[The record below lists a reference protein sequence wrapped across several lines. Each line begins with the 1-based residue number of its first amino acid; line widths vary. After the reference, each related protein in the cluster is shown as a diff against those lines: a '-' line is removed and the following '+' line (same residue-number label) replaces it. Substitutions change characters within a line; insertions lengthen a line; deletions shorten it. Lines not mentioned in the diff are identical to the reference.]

1 MNAIDPENHQ
11 QIPLG
16 HLHVVIVLCRKD
28 TFALAYEDEL
38 EFVQRAALF
47 RIEIITCRVAFYR
60 IGHARI
66 DRLEADC
73 AYPQSEISVV
83 FSDVEIF
90 EFDIV
95 HSTTDF
101 SVNVVLVQS
110 SLTKIRPFIRKKYP
124 FSEKIGVLS
133 EMPICEADVPI

>member
-1 MNAIDPENHQ
+1 MPLTRKNHQ

-38 EFVQRAALF
+38 EFVQRASLF
-47 RIEIITCRVAFYR
+47 WIEIITCRMAFYR

-95 HSTTDF
+95 HTAID
-101 SVNVVLVQS
+101 LVRM
-110 SLTKIRPFIRKKYP
+110 LFCVILIDKDMTFYP
-124 FSEKIGVLS
+124 
-133 EMPICEADVPI
+133 

>member
-1 MNAIDPENHQ
+1 MPLTRKNHQ
-11 QIPLG
+11 QISLG

-38 EFVQRAALF
+38 EFVQSAALF

-60 IGHARI
+60 VTHARI

-90 EFDIV
+90 ELDIV
-95 HSTTDF
+95 HAAL
-101 SVNVVLVQS
+101 VLVRMS
-110 SLTKIRPFIRKKYP
+110 F
-124 FSEKIGVLS
+124 
-133 EMPICEADVPI
+133 